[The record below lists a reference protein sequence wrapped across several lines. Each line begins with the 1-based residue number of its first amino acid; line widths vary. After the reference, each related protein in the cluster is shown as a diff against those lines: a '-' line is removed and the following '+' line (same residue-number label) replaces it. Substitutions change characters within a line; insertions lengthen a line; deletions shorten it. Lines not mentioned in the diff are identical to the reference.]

1 MGLFSA
7 IINIAKGTLPYVAT
21 FVKGGITSVL
31 NMDGVDPRIHYQL
44 EMGEGD
50 GQTSI
55 DIEGNT
61 ELTKE
66 ELVQM
71 YINMEKG
78 RGLYI
83 CPFMNGFQATNV
95 ELTTSITCVFA
106 NKDSTADTLYIK
118 PGDHAFVHLIPNEFD
133 NWETLKKFE
142 LFSINA
148 IVVEGF
154 HNSPEKNSGDIGFLP
169 ISINTRTLKNEQLR
183 QSAIM
188 RNNNGLANFR
198 FMKSI
203 LTGNYY
209 TFKLDENKRITD
221 IYPVSPYVNP
231 QPIMYT
237 DYVLQHE
244 KDQILSYGTVILMKD
259 NYSTIPI
266 TFTLNVK
273 MYAVGYSQF
282 TQQNIFKPY
291 ESKDDGD
298 DDGNGDGD
306 GDDGNDGNGSGNAGS
321 SYIRPKFSGKLKR

>member
-31 NMDGVDPRIHYQL
+31 NMDGEDPVFHTQL
-44 EMGEGD
+44 MGEED

-61 ELTKE
+61 EMTKE
-66 ELVQM
+66 ELIQK
-71 YINMEKG
+71 YINMERG

-83 CPFMNGFQATNV
+83 CPFMNGLQAVNV
-95 ELTTSITCVFA
+95 ELTTSITCLFA
-106 NKDSTADTLYIK
+106 NKNSTADTTYIK
-118 PGDHAFVHLIPNEFD
+118 PGDHAFVHLIPNEFN
-133 NWETLKKFE
+133 NWETLKRFE
-142 LFSINA
+142 LFSINV
-148 IVVEGF
+148 IEIKGT
-154 HNSPEKNSGDIGFLP
+154 HNSPDKNSGDIGFLP
-169 ISINTRTLKNEQLR
+169 ISVNTRTLKNEQLK
-183 QSAIM
+183 QSAII
-188 RNNNGLANFR
+188 RNNNGLANFK
-198 FMKSI
+198 FMKAL

-209 TFKLDENKRITD
+209 TFKLDESKRITD

-244 KDQILSYGTVILMKD
+244 KDQILSYGTVVLMKD
-259 NYSTIPI
+259 NYNEIPI
-266 TFTLNVK
+266 VFTLDIK

-291 ESKDDGD
+291 GSKDDGD

-306 GDDGNDGNGSGNAGS
+306 DGNDGSGSGNAGS